1 MPRQQSLLGKDD
13 WQAMC
18 ESLPQADISFFPE
31 FLSPSKSEELQTAFK
46 GGIEWE
52 QSTIKLF
59 GRSIKIP
66 RLNAFYGDAG
76 CEYQY
81 SGKRFQALA
90 WSPELLWLK
99 EQIERKC
106 GKSFNC
112 VLVNCYRDGQDS
124 MGWHSDNEPELG
136 QNPVIASLSLGQ
148 TREFQ
153 LKHKQNPS
161 LPVAKIPLTSG
172 SLLVMQG
179 ATQHFWQHQIPKTRK
194 PCGERINLTFRRV
207 IF

>member
-1 MPRQQSLLGKDD
+1 MTRQRSLLGNDE
-13 WQAMC
+13 WQAMFQ
-18 ESLPQADISFFPE
+18 SLPQAEISFIPD
-31 FLSPSKSEELQTAFK
+31 FLSPSKSDELQLVLRRSL
-46 GGIEWE
+46 EWE

-90 WSPELLWLK
+90 WSPELLWIK
-99 EQIERKC
+99 QQIERETDQ
-106 GKSFNC
+106 SFNC

-124 MGWHSDNEPELG
+124 MGWHSDDEPELG
-136 QNPVIASLSLGQ
+136 QNPVIASISLGQ

-161 LPVAKIPLTSG
+161 LPLTKIPLSSG
-172 SLLVMQG
+172 SLLIMKG
-179 ATQHFWQHQIPKTRK
+179 TTQHYWQHQIPKTRK
-194 PCGERINLTFRRV
+194 QCGERINLTFRRV